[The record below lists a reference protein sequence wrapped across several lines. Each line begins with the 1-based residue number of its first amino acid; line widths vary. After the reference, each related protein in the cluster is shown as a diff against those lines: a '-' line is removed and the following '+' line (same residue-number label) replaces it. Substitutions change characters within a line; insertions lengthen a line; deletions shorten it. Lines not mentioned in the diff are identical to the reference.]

1 MIRRLL
7 GLMGA
12 PRLKCGGAIGVC
24 LALEGIG
31 IVLAI
36 LGPYALKVL
45 VDHLGRGDTS
55 TPALLAYA
63 GLFVVAWTAT
73 TILGPVRNAYSSKI
87 NTRLVRELSV
97 GALAGNLGEGLWR
110 KTDSGRVQGLLERLP
125 YSLAIV
131 VDGLI
136 WRTAP
141 LAVQLVFSLAV
152 IVQIMSWTYVAG
164 FAGLAIGFVA
174 VSWLGISRQIAVS
187 RAYNER
193 LAASGELLGDILKN
207 ARRVVANGATGYELA
222 GVGASFD
229 GRERSEASMNGSLI
243 RQSALQ
249 WLVMA
254 TALFAIMIM
263 AGLDVLHGRITAGD
277 FVLVQAYAIRLI
289 MPLSTVAFVL
299 SQSAG
304 ALAAVGDILD
314 MQGTPPKALASDPTD
329 RRPASIRLE
338 GVSFSYGRGLAG
350 VSDITLEFPAASFTA
365 IVGANGSGKSTLA
378 QLIAGLLTPDD
389 GSIWIGT
396 RTLAEAQAESGLA
409 KKVLYVPQRT
419 SLFNRDLR
427 ANLLYPPC
435 DHDEAA
441 ALDILR
447 SWGFQDGGRPIDPG
461 LKVGEG
467 GSALSGG
474 QAQKLELARLLGV
487 RKPCLVLDE
496 STSALDP
503 QSETR
508 VIVDLRRGLGIGTTL
523 ILVTHRLAV
532 AQDADQVVWMQDGH
546 VAGVGGHH
554 ELMAHPEYKLLWA
567 VRESDATSALWH
579 GDHHGG
585 RGFGVERSEPG
596 TSH

>member
-1 MIRRLL
+1 LSGVGVIRRLL

-12 PRLKCGGAIGVC
+12 TRLKCGGAIGAC
-24 LALEGIG
+24 LGLEGAG

-36 LGPYALKVL
+36 LGPYALKLL
-45 VDHLGRGDTS
+45 VDHLGKSDTS
-55 TPALLAYA
+55 TPAMLAYV

-87 NTRLVRELSV
+87 NTRLVRELSI
-97 GALAGNLGEGLWR
+97 GALAGTLSDGRWR
-110 KTDSGRVQGLLERLP
+110 NADSGRVHGLLERLP

-141 LAVQLVFSLAV
+141 LAIQLLFSLMV
-152 IVQIMSWTYVAG
+152 IVRIMSWTYVAG
-164 FAGLAIGFVA
+164 FAALAFGFVA
-174 VSWLGISRQIAVS
+174 VSWFGISRQVTVS

-222 GVGASFD
+222 GVGANFD
-229 GRERSEASMNGSLI
+229 DRERSEASVNGSLI
-243 RQSALQ
+243 RLSSLQ

-254 TALFAIMIM
+254 TALFVIMMM
-263 AGLDVLHGRITAGD
+263 AGFDVVHGHITAGD

-289 MPLSTVAFVL
+289 LPLSTVAFVL

-314 MQGTPPKALASDPTD
+314 MQALPPPNPADCKPD
-329 RRPASIRLE
+329 RKPLSIRLE
-338 GVSFSYGRGLAG
+338 RVSFSYGPNLAG
-350 VSDITLEFPAASFTA
+350 LTDITLEFPAASFTA

-378 QLIAGLLTPDD
+378 QLIAGLLAPSAGT
-389 GSIWIGT
+389 IRIGT
-396 RTLAEAQAESGLA
+396 GTVTEAPDRSGISQN
-409 KKVLYVPQRT
+409 VLYVPQRT

-447 SWGFQDGGRPIDPG
+447 LWGFQDEGRPIDPD

-467 GSALSGG
+467 GSLLSGG
-474 QAQKLELARLLGV
+474 QAQKLELARLMGI

-508 VIVDLRRGLGIGTTL
+508 VIADLRRALGIATTL
-523 ILVTHRLAV
+523 ILVTHRVVLA
-532 AQDADQVVWMQDGH
+532 QEADQVVWLKEGRVEGIGAHD
-546 VAGVGGHH
+546 
-554 ELMAHPEYKLLWA
+554 ELLASPAYRHLWA
-567 VRESDATSALWH
+567 TDDNRI
-579 GDHHGG
+579 
-585 RGFGVERSEPG
+585 R
-596 TSH
+596 

>member
-1 MIRRLL
+1 MSGVAVIRRLL

-12 PRLKCGGAIGVC
+12 ARLKCGAAIGAC

-36 LGPYALKVL
+36 LGPYVLKVL
-45 VDHLGRGDTS
+45 VDQLGKRGTS
-55 TPALLAYA
+55 TIEMVAYV

-73 TILGPVRNAYSSKI
+73 TILAPLRNAYSSKI

-97 GALAGNLGEGLWR
+97 GALAGNLSGGRWR
-110 KTDSGRVQGLLERLP
+110 KTDSGRVQGLVERLP

-141 LAVQLVFSLAV
+141 LAVQLMFSLAV
-152 IVQIMSWTYVAG
+152 IVRIMSWTYVAG
-164 FAGLAIGFVA
+164 FAALAIGFVA
-174 VSWLGISRQIAVS
+174 VSWLGVSRQITVS
-187 RAYNER
+187 RGYNER
-193 LAASGELLGDILKN
+193 LAAAGELLGDILKN
-207 ARRVVANGATGYELA
+207 ARRVVANGTTGLELA

-229 GRERSEASMNGSLI
+229 ERERSEASMNGSLI
-243 RQSALQ
+243 GLSGLQ

-254 TALFAIMIM
+254 MALFVIMIM
-263 AGLDVLHGRITAGD
+263 AGSDVVHGHITAGD
-277 FVLVQAYAIRLI
+277 FVLVQAYALRLI

-314 MQGTPPKALASDPTD
+314 MQGVPPKVPPHDTQD
-329 RRPASIRLE
+329 RKPVSIRLE
-338 GVSFSYGRGLAG
+338 AVSFSYGPGLAG
-350 VSDITLEFPAASFTA
+350 LTDITLEFPAASFTA

-378 QLIAGLLTPDD
+378 QLIAGLLAPNAGT
-389 GSIWIGT
+389 IQIGT
-396 RTLAEAQAESGLA
+396 RTLSGAPDEDGIAQR
-409 KKVLYVPQRT
+409 VLYVPQRT

-427 ANLLYPPC
+427 ANLMYPPC
-435 DHDEAA
+435 DHDEAT

-447 SWGFQDGGRPIDPG
+447 SWGFQDGERPIDPD

-474 QAQKLELARLLGV
+474 QAQKLELARLLGIS
-487 RKPCLVLDE
+487 KPCLVLDE

-503 QSETR
+503 RSEAR
-508 VIVDLRRGLGIGTTL
+508 VIADLRRALGITTTL
-523 ILVTHRLAV
+523 ILVTHRAVV
-532 AQDADQVVWMQDGH
+532 AQDADQVVWLKEGR
-546 VAGVGGHH
+546 VSAIGAHH
-554 ELMAHPEYKLLWA
+554 ELLNFADYRELWGS
-567 VRESDATSALWH
+567 EFIDEK
-579 GDHHGG
+579 G
-585 RGFGVERSEPG
+585 RP
-596 TSH
+596 